1 MGPHLSKSKAKR
13 VSGNGKAAT
22 NVRVHEEDGCVALD
36 FTFEGDQ
43 RDERIRLS
51 IHPDDFLLLAHQMR
65 TVDEKAFLGA
75 FAKAILEIDYGLSS
89 SAPLP
94 R

>member
-1 MGPHLSKSKAKR
+1 MGPHLSKSMARR
-13 VSGNGKAAT
+13 VSGNGKTAR
-22 NVRVHEEDGCVALD
+22 NVRVHEDDGYVALD
-36 FTFEGDQ
+36 FTFEGQQ
-43 RDERIRLS
+43 RNEQNRLS

-65 TVDEKAFLGA
+65 TVDEKAFLSA

-89 SAPLP
+89 SSPLP